1 MKRYYLMFTIGL
13 SAVLLLS
20 LHISA
25 ATAAEATPFSDPTFS
40 PKACFNESAYLYTDE
55 KTDKALETV
64 KQGLQH
70 TPDNFELIELKKLL
84 EKKQEE
90 QKQQQQKQHEQE
102 QQKQDQK
109 NQDQQNKE
117 KQNKEKQ
124 DQDKQDQ
131 QDQQDQQDKE
141 QQEQDQQDQNQ
152 QDQQD
157 QQDQADQQPQ
167 PQQAE
172 PKAEEMT
179 PEEARMLL
187 DAMRDEEQA
196 QRDAMRMIMGSPE
209 PPQNKKDW

>member
-1 MKRYYLMFTIGL
+1 MKRYYLMFTIGI

-20 LHISA
+20 LHIPA
-25 ATAAEATPFSDPTFS
+25 AIAAEANPFSDPTFS

-90 QKQQQQKQHEQE
+90 QKQQQQKQQEQE
-102 QQKQDQK
+102 QQKQDQQDQK

-117 KQNKEKQ
+117 KQ
-124 DQDKQDQ
+124 DQDK